1 MDALPRVALAPW
13 RLRLAALGEALGH
26 QRHLLAIRDGVV
38 GALPLVLAGS
48 VFLLLAQPPSRA
60 LQAWVAPFAPQ
71 LLLPTR
77 VLGGAISLYVAFACA
92 YSLAKSYQLDAASAG
107 LVALASYLV
116 AAVQSAPPGQ
126 LPSLVLQRLGAGGI
140 LAALAIG
147 LLSVELTRF
156 LVDRH
161 WTVRLPPGTPEAVG
175 RSLLALVPC
184 LACVSLVFLLVHVLG
199 ADVIRLLQQAA
210 VPLLHAVGSLPG
222 VLGVVLLDSTLWL
235 LGVHAGAVGASLRPL
250 WEAMLLENMEAAA
263 AGAALPH
270 VAPLHFYLWFV
281 WQGGSGGA
289 LALGLLLLRCRSA
302 QLRSVGRLGLLPV
315 VCNVNEPL
323 LFGVPVVL
331 NPALAAPF
339 VLAPLLSAVVA
350 YGAFALDW
358 VRRPALEV
366 PWTLPAPV
374 GAFLTTGGDVRAV
387 VLEVCTLALSMAVY
401 WPFLRRYDARL
412 LALETRP
419 SAGGLPP
426 AGSNPVNQ
434 SS

>member
-1 MDALPRVALAPW
+1 MEALPRAAPASW
-13 RLRLAALGEALGH
+13 RGRLQALGEALGH
-26 QRHLLAIRDGVV
+26 QRHLLAVRDGVV

-60 LQAWVAPFAPQ
+60 LQEWVAPWAPL

-92 YSLAKSYQLDAASAG
+92 YSLAKSYRLDAASAG

-116 AAVQSAPPGQ
+116 AAVQPAPAGQ

-140 LAALAIG
+140 LAALALG
-147 LLSVELTRF
+147 LGTVELTRF
-156 LVDRH
+156 LVAKK

-184 LACVSLVFLLVHVLG
+184 LVSVVLVFLLVHVVG
-199 ADVIRLLQQAA
+199 TDIIRLLQQLA
-210 VPLLHAVGSLPG
+210 VPLLHAVGSLFG
-222 VLGVVLLDSTLWL
+222 VLSVVLLDSVLWL

-250 WEAMLLENMEAAA
+250 WEAMLVENMDAAA

-281 WQGGSGGA
+281 WQGGSGAA
-289 LALGLLLLRCRSA
+289 LALGLLLVRCRSA
-302 QLRSVGRLGLLPV
+302 QLKSVGRLGLLPAL
-315 VCNVNEPL
+315 CNINEPL

-331 NPALAAPF
+331 NPALALPF
-339 VLAPLLSAVVA
+339 ILAPLLSAGVA
-350 YGAFALDW
+350 YAAFFFHW
-358 VRRPALEV
+358 VHRPLLEV

-387 VLEVCTLALSMAVY
+387 VLELCTLALSLAVY
-401 WPFLRRYDARL
+401 WPFVRRYDAQL
-412 LALETRP
+412 LAEEARAK
-419 SAGGLPP
+419 AGGLSP
-426 AGSNPVNQ
+426 GGTNP
-434 SS
+434 

>member
-1 MDALPRVALAPW
+1 LQ
-13 RLRLAALGEALGH
+13 ALGEALGH
-26 QRHLLAIRDGVV
+26 QRHLLAVRDGVV

-60 LQAWVAPFAPQ
+60 LQEWVAPWAPL

-92 YSLAKSYQLDAASAG
+92 YSLAKSYRLDAASAG

-116 AAVQSAPPGQ
+116 AAVQPAPAGQ

-140 LAALAIG
+140 LAALALG
-147 LLSVELTRF
+147 LGTVELTRF
-156 LVDRH
+156 LVAKK

-184 LACVSLVFLLVHVLG
+184 LVSVVLVFLLVHVVG
-199 ADVIRLLQQAA
+199 TDIIRLLQQLA
-210 VPLLHAVGSLPG
+210 VPLLHAVGSLFG
-222 VLGVVLLDSTLWL
+222 VLSVVLLDSVLWL

-250 WEAMLLENMEAAA
+250 WEAMLVENMDAAA

-281 WQGGSGGA
+281 WQGGSGAA
-289 LALGLLLLRCRSA
+289 LALGLLLVRCRSA
-302 QLRSVGRLGLLPV
+302 QLKSVGRLGLLPAL
-315 VCNVNEPL
+315 CNINEPL

-331 NPALAAPF
+331 NPALALPF
-339 VLAPLLSAVVA
+339 ILAPLLSAGVA
-350 YGAFALDW
+350 YAAFFFHW
-358 VRRPALEV
+358 VHRPLLEV

-387 VLEVCTLALSMAVY
+387 VLELCTLALSLAVY
-401 WPFLRRYDARL
+401 WPFVRRYDAQL
-412 LALETRP
+412 LAEEARAK
-419 SAGGLPP
+419 AGGLSP
-426 AGSNPVNQ
+426 GGTNP
-434 SS
+434 

>member
-1 MDALPRVALAPW
+1 MEALPRAAPATW
-13 RLRLAALGEALGH
+13 HGRLQTLGESVGR
-26 QRHLLAIRDGVV
+26 QRHLLAVRDGVV

-60 LQAWVAPFAPQ
+60 LQAWVAPWVPL

-92 YSLAKSYQLDAASAG
+92 YALAKSYQLDAASCG

-116 AAVQSAPPGQ
+116 AAVQPAPVGQ
-126 LPSLVLQRLGAGGI
+126 LPTLVLSRLGAGGI
-140 LAALAIG
+140 LAALAIALG
-147 LLSVELTRF
+147 SVELTRF
-156 LVDRH
+156 LVHRR

-184 LACVSLVFLLVHVLG
+184 LVSVTVVFFLVHVLG
-199 ADVIRLLQQAA
+199 TDIIRLLQHAA

-222 VLGVVLLDSTLWL
+222 VLGVVLLDSVLWL

-250 WEAMLLENMEAAA
+250 WEAMLLENMDAAA
-263 AGAALPH
+263 AGVALPH

-281 WQGGSGGA
+281 WQGGSGAA
-289 LALGLLLLRCRSA
+289 LALGLLLVRCRSA
-302 QLRSVGRLGLLPV
+302 QLKSVGRLGLLPA
-315 VCNVNEPL
+315 VCNINEPL

-331 NPALAAPF
+331 NPALAVPF
-339 VLAPLLSAVVA
+339 VFAPLLSAAVA
-350 YGAFALDW
+350 YAAFSLDW

-387 VLEVCTLALSMAVY
+387 VLQMCTLALSVAVY
-401 WPFLRRYDARL
+401 WPFVRRYDARL
-412 LALETRP
+412 LAEELRP
-419 SAGGLPP
+419 KAGGLSPD
-426 AGSNPVNQ
+426 GGNP
-434 SS
+434 

>member
-1 MDALPRVALAPW
+1 M
-13 RLRLAALGEALGH
+13 RLLALGEALGQ

-48 VFLLLAQPPSRA
+48 VFLLLAQPPSRT
-60 LQAWVAPFAPQ
+60 LQAWVAPWAAQ

-77 VLGGAISLYVAFACA
+77 VLGGAISLYVAFSSA
-92 YSLAKSYQLDAASAG
+92 YALAKSYALDAASCG
-107 LVALASYLV
+107 LVALACYLV
-116 AAVQSAPPGQ
+116 AAVQPAPAGQ
-126 LPSLVLQRLGAGGI
+126 LPTLVLQRLGAGGI
-140 LAALAIG
+140 LAALALG
-147 LLSVELTRF
+147 LGSVEVTRV
-156 LVDRH
+156 LVRRR

-184 LACVSLVFLLVHVLG
+184 LVCVSLVFVLVHVLG
-199 ADVIRLLQQAA
+199 TDVIRMLSRAA

-222 VLGVVLLDSTLWL
+222 VLGVVLLDSSLWL

-263 AGAALPH
+263 AGVALPH

-281 WQGGSGGA
+281 WQGGSGAA

-302 QLRSVGRLGLLPV
+302 QLRSVGRLGLLPA

-331 NPALAAPF
+331 NPALAVPF
-339 VLAPLLSAVVA
+339 ILAPLLSAAVA
-350 YGAFALDW
+350 YSAFALDW
-358 VRRPALEV
+358 VRRPTLEV
-366 PWTLPAPV
+366 PWTLPAPM

-387 VLEVCTLALSMAVY
+387 VLQVCTLALSVAVY
-401 WPFLRRYDARL
+401 WPFVRRYDARL
-412 LALETRP
+412 LAEETRQG
-419 SAGGLPP
+419 AGGLPP
-426 AGSNPVNQ
+426 GPANP
-434 SS
+434 